1 MEDLN
6 KAVESIED
14 TLELIEDSL
23 NNRRSN
29 KKPIN
34 TVNRHAS
41 NNLIVPPS
49 HKDKGMTLNKTDK
62 HIEIE
67 GKVKDLLWNAFK
79 EIMQHPSI
87 IELKNDYSIQYAAGL
102 SNGSLAA
109 IRKSRNPS
117 YSTIVKLCYI
127 CGVQAHTLLKGL

>member
-6 KAVESIED
+6 KAVELIED
-14 TLELIEDSL
+14 SLELIEDSFDSK
-23 NNRRSN
+23 RSN

-34 TVNRHAS
+34 TANRHAS

-62 HIEIE
+62 HLEIE
-67 GKVKDLLWNAFK
+67 EKIKYLLWNAFK
-79 EIMQHPSI
+79 EIMLHPSI
-87 IELKNDYSIQYAAGL
+87 IKLKNDYSIQYAAGL

-117 YSTIVKLCYI
+117 YSTIVKLCYV
-127 CGVQAHTLLKGL
+127 CGVQAHTLLRGL